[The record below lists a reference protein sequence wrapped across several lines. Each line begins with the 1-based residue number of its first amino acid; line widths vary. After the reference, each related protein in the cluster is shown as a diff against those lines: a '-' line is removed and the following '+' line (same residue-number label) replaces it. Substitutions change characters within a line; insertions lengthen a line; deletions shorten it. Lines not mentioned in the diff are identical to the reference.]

1 MQSNRF
7 PARLAPYL
15 SEANHSNEQDVPERS
30 SDDTENDVHDQV
42 PTEENR
48 NNTGKDAP
56 APSNAVVS
64 RKSARQIKAFH
75 PVMGLHVLGISARL
89 ANPLL
94 NERNLCISISLYNE
108 GTCC

>member
-1 MQSNRF
+1 M
-7 PARLAPYL
+7 APYL

-48 NNTGKDAP
+48 NNTGEDAP
-56 APSNAVVS
+56 APSNAAVP
-64 RKSARQIKAFH
+64 RRSARTNKGVSPSDGIEGVRTGSRE
-75 PVMGLHVLGISARL
+75 PVLGTSARL

-94 NERNLCISISLYNE
+94 NERNLYISISLYNE

>member
-1 MQSNRF
+1 M
-7 PARLAPYL
+7 APYL

-48 NNTGKDAP
+48 NNTGEDAP

-64 RKSARQIKAFH
+64 RKSARANKGVSPSDGIEGFS
-75 PVMGLHVLGISARL
+75 VLGISEFQHFSTFSEPAFK
-89 ANPLL
+89 
-94 NERNLCISISLYNE
+94 
-108 GTCC
+108 